1 MKNKIALIIVL
12 TTIVACESQIG
23 TAISTAF
30 TNLISGNAFSNSSSD
45 ELYQKM
51 KEQTL
56 SQGLSENNGTIPS
69 CNDQSL
75 DVISSSTGINFK
87 RVKDN
92 LCTCVAWGTCD
103 KNSCS
108 CDKLCP
114 SDFSILN
121 RSGLAM
127 NDSEENSLSFTN
139 NDLEFYKRDSHYT
152 GYCWGHAVVTQRFNR
167 LAKFVPSEP
176 KKFSNI
182 DEYEQRRRELKYII
196 KKINNNEPVDI
207 PGYKNLKDF
216 SSDPE
221 VKEILLD
228 NVKDEWARNA
238 MSTQGLSIV
247 ASGKP
252 ESKEYYEDLFNDIEF
267 RLKNHQSPAIVFN
280 QRESSAFAHT
290 VMVSGSGMTRDGTR
304 YLCLRDNN
312 YQQHNNMNCSSKMY
326 LNANGTVSYDRWS
339 PAEIGKVQLS
349 YTENSNTLEQ
359 MENLKK
365 RCHDDKD
372 CGKNPKKI

>member
-1 MKNKIALIIVL
+1 MKNKLALVILIF
-12 TTIVACESQIG
+12 TFVACESQIG
-23 TAISTAF
+23 TAISTGL
-30 TNLISGNAFSNSSSD
+30 TNLLTGNAFSNSSSD

-51 KEQTL
+51 KEQSL
-56 SQGLSENNGTIPS
+56 LKSQNEDNTSPES
-69 CNDQSL
+69 CNNQSL
-75 DVISSSTGINFK
+75 NVISNATGIDFK
-87 RVKDN
+87 NVKDN

-103 KNSCS
+103 KQSCS

-114 SDFSILN
+114 NNFSILN
-121 RSGLAM
+121 RSGHAM
-127 NDSEENSLSFTN
+127 DESENNSLSFTN
-139 NDLEFYKRDSHYT
+139 DDLEFYKRDSNYT

-167 LAKFVPSEP
+167 LAKFNPSEP
-176 KKFSNI
+176 KKFAKS
-182 DEYEQRRRELKYII
+182 DEYQQRHRELKYII
-196 KKINNNEPVDI
+196 KKLNNNEPVDI

-221 VKEILLD
+221 VKELLLD

-267 RLKNHQSPAIVFN
+267 RLKNNQSPAIVFN
-280 QRESSAFAHT
+280 RRENSAFAHT
-290 VMVSGSGMTRDGTR
+290 VMVSGSGVTKDGTR

-312 YQQHNNMNCSSKMY
+312 YQQHNNMNCGSKMY
-326 LNANGTVSYDRWS
+326 LNSNGSVSYDRWA

-365 RCHDDKD
+365 RCQDDKD
-372 CGKNPKKI
+372 CGKYPKKI

>member
-12 TTIVACESQIG
+12 ITFVACESQVG

-51 KEQTL
+51 KDQAL

-69 CNDQSL
+69 CNNNSL
-75 DVISSSTGINFK
+75 DVINSATGIDFK
-87 RVKDN
+87 KVKDN
-92 LCTCVAWGTCD
+92 LCSCVAWGTCD

-121 RSGLAM
+121 RSGHAM
-127 NDSEENSLSFTN
+127 DENEENSLSFTN
-139 NDLEFYKRDSHYT
+139 GDAEFYKRDSHYT

-176 KKFSNI
+176 KKFSNP
-182 DEYEQRRRELKYII
+182 DEYQQRHRELKYIL
-196 KKINNNEPVDI
+196 KKLNNNEPVDI
-207 PGYKNLKDF
+207 PGYRSLKEF

-221 VKEILLD
+221 VKELLLD

-280 QRESSAFAHT
+280 QRESSAYAHT

-312 YQQHNNMNCSSKMY
+312 YQQYNNMNCSSKMY
-326 LNANGTVSYDRWS
+326 LNANGTVSYGNMTAFVYVVNYNVLRVIDGYAGLLFS
-339 PAEIGKVQLS
+339 V
-349 YTENSNTLEQ
+349 
-359 MENLKK
+359 
-365 RCHDDKD
+365 
-372 CGKNPKKI
+372 